1 MGGWAR
7 AELVLAV
14 TRGGGFGF
22 LGMVREPVALIRA
35 EIERIRAHSDRRFGV
50 NLIPASTPPQLL
62 EAQIDACIA
71 LRVPVIALSWSAPRA
86 LIERPRSAA
95 LAVVCQVGPVAEA
108 IADQAA
114 GQPRLPAPG
123 VEAGGHPQ

>member
-1 MGGWAR
+1 MFLVVFCIFFFKQKTAYEMRISDWSSDVCSSYLLLACRYPLVLAGMGGVAR

-50 NLIPASTPPQLL
+50 NLIP
-62 EAQIDACIA
+62 EIG
-71 LRVPVIALSWSAPRA
+71 RA
-86 LIERPRSAA
+86 H
-95 LAVVCQVGPVAEA
+95 V
-108 IADQAA
+108 
-114 GQPRLPAPG
+114 
-123 VEAGGHPQ
+123 

>member
-1 MGGWAR
+1 MERLYRPICDLLACRYPLVLAGMGGVAR

-35 EIERIRAHSDRRFGV
+35 EIERIRANSDRRFGV

-62 EAQIDACIA
+62 DAQIDACIA
-71 LRVPVIALSWSAPRA
+71 LRVTVIDMFGSAPRA
-86 LIERPRSAA
+86 AIESRPQINRTPSREK
-95 LAVVCQVGPVAEA
+95 G
-108 IADQAA
+108 
-114 GQPRLPAPG
+114 GQ
-123 VEAGGHPQ
+123 

>member
-1 MGGWAR
+1 MERLYRPICDLLACRYPLVLAGMGGVAR

-50 NLIPASTPPQLL
+50 NLIPASTPP
-62 EAQIDACIA
+62 
-71 LRVPVIALSWSAPRA
+71 
-86 LIERPRSAA
+86 RSEEHTSE
-95 LAVVCQVGPVAEA
+95 LQSLMRISYAVFCLKKKTTN
-108 IADQAA
+108 ISS
-114 GQPRLPAPG
+114 
-123 VEAGGHPQ
+123 

>member
-1 MGGWAR
+1 MGGVAR

-14 TRGGGFGF
+14 TRGVGFGF

-50 NLIPASTPPQLL
+50 NLIPASTPPELL

-71 LRVPVIALSWSAPRA
+71 LRVPVIALFWSAPRA
-86 LIERPRSAA
+86 LIERLRSAGID
-95 LAVVCQVGPVAEA
+95 VVCPVGSVADA
-108 IADQAA
+108 IAAQESGRASWRER
-114 GQPRLPAPG
+114 GCRYG
-123 VEAGGHPQ
+123 